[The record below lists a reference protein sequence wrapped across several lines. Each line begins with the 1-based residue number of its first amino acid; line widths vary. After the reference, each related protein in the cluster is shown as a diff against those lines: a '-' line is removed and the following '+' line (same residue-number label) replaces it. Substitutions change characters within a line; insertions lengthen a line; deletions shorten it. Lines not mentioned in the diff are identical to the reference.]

1 MWLVRSLLNYEY
13 NGHKRSGHGARL
25 VKIRLVA
32 TVVAILDT
40 IVYMTIIFVPG
51 WVPWLGQLGLRLRLG

>member
-1 MWLVRSLLNYEY
+1 MRSLLNYEY
-13 NGHKRSGHGARL
+13 NGQKRGGHGARL
-25 VKIRLVA
+25 VKIRLFA

-51 WVPWLGQLGLRLRLG
+51 WVPWLGLFGLRLRLG

>member
-1 MWLVRSLLNYEY
+1 MRSLLNYEY

-51 WVPWLGQLGLRLRLG
+51 SVPWVGLLGLRLRLG

>member
-1 MWLVRSLLNYEY
+1 MRSLLNHEY

-40 IVYMTIIFVPG
+40 IVYMTIICA
-51 WVPWLGQLGLRLRLG
+51 RLGALGRARLWG

>member
-51 WVPWLGQLGLRLRLG
+51 WVP